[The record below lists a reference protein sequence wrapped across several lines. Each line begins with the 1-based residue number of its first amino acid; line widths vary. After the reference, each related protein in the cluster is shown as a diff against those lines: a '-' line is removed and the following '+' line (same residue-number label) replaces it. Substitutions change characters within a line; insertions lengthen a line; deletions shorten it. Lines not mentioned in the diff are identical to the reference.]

1 MHDLQNQALQSHTS
15 LLKLVQDIYTMLLA
29 LKPTLS
35 AVPEQPPKPPQILPR
50 SLHRTAWAP
59 AVGGHGGF
67 HDGTIHSLRPRIG
80 PVALMATNA
89 LPNPTDKIPTTRGF
103 FAMPP
108 APPLDDLAADHHPAL
123 APKPE
128 SGKQARQL
136 PAAIVLLN
144 QNRQSIGGKELKDFQ
159 EKYHPPKPPSK
170 PSFLTLEIPTVPQLL
185 DGLDYIFRPFPPA
198 TTRQTVANRD
208 ERKREILRWTE
219 VLDHLLNSW
228 VSELTSSPPAS
239 KETKQA
245 KGNEMVDLL
254 VHLNGLIDESDDR
267 MKRVFYQG
275 TEQGEIDGVLDKLQ
289 RVTKSVRSMKE
300 VEEFEGVRGEWKERV
315 RIGAEWIGD

>member
-1 MHDLQNQALQSHTS
+1 
-15 LLKLVQDIYTMLLA
+15 MLLA
-29 LKPTLS
+29 LKPTPS
-35 AVPEQPPKPPQILPR
+35 VVPEHRPKPPQILPR
-50 SLHRTAWAP
+50 RLHSNAWAS
-59 AVGGHGGF
+59 VGGGGV
-67 HDGTIHSLRPRIG
+67 IHSIRPHFG
-80 PVALMATNA
+80 PVAFMATSA
-89 LPNPTDKIPTTRGF
+89 LPNPADKISTPCGLFTMSPEPRLG
-103 FAMPP
+103 
-108 APPLDDLAADHHPAL
+108 DLVATHHPAP

-128 SGKQARQL
+128 SGKQTRQL

-144 QNRQSIGGKELKDFQ
+144 ERRQSTGAKAFKDFQ
-159 EKYHPPKPPSK
+159 EKYHPPKPPSE
-170 PSFLTLEIPTVPQLL
+170 PSFLTLEIPTVSQLL

-228 VSELTSSPPAS
+228 VSESISSPSAS
-239 KETKQA
+239 KEARQA

-254 VHLNGLIDESDDR
+254 VHLNGLVDESDDR

-289 RVTKSVRSMKE
+289 SVSRSVRGMKE
-300 VEEFEGVRGEWKERV
+300 VEEFEDVREEWKESQNW
-315 RIGAEWIGD
+315 A